1 VSSGGAFS
9 LPQRVTAIATLLVA
23 VLVVVYLVVLSPG
36 ASYTVHARFADA
48 GQLVKG
54 DLVEVGGRKV
64 GTITRIGLTAD
75 GQADLTLA
83 IDEPD
88 LVPVHE
94 GTTATIRQVGL
105 VTITNRYI
113 ALEPGPS
120 STPSLPDGGVISE
133 QYTRGIVDPD
143 VLLDAFDPAT
153 RRNLVAVF
161 RESAGALA
169 PPTAGQLNRAVAF
182 LDPAF
187 VQTADLAQEATLDR
201 PALGALVSNLASV
214 SGALAAQP
222 ATLTGSVHSTAAT
235 MEELAAQRAAVGELL
250 DRAAGVL
257 GHADHTLAAA
267 RTTLAKL
274 DPLLADLR
282 PVAPPA
288 ARLLA
293 QVVPVLDNTVPT
305 LAEVRALIAQATPV
319 LSALPSATRRA
330 VPAIGAATQ
339 AFASVLSMLAG
350 LRVYAPDLV
359 AGFFNGFG
367 GSNAGYYDAN
377 GHYARI
383 AVEFGPG
390 GGTGVLSS
398 VPPTQPSSFN
408 SYRTRRTARCPGG
421 ASGAAAA
428 GANPWPVP
436 GLCNPAQ
443 DQP

>member
-1 VSSGGAFS
+1 MATGA
-9 LPQRVTAIATLLVA
+9 LVA
-23 VLVVVYLVVLSPG
+23 AVLAVLYFAVVSPG
-36 ASYTVHARFADA
+36 ASYALHARFADA
-48 GQLVKG
+48 GQLVHG

-64 GTITRIGLTAD
+64 GTITRIALTPD

-83 IDEPD
+83 IDESALHP
-88 LVPVHE
+88 LHE

-113 ALEPGPS
+113 ELDPGPP

-133 QYTRGIVDPD
+133 RYTHGIVDPD
-143 VLLDAFDPAT
+143 VLLDALDPAT
-153 RRNLVAVF
+153 RRNLVAAID
-161 RESAGALA
+161 ETAGALA
-169 PPTAGQLNRAVAF
+169 PPTASQLNRSVAF
-182 LDPAF
+182 LDPALA
-187 VQTADLAQEATLDR
+187 QTTDLAQEATLDR
-201 PALGALVSNLASV
+201 PALTTLVSSIASV

-222 ATLTGSVHSTAAT
+222 ATLTEAVHSTAAT
-235 MEELAAQRAAVGELL
+235 LDELAAQRTAVGDLL

-257 GHADHTLAAA
+257 GHADRTLAAA
-267 RTTLAKL
+267 RATLGKL

-288 ARLLA
+288 ARLLK
-293 QVVPVLDNTVPT
+293 QVVPVLDNAAPA
-305 LAEVRALIAQATPV
+305 LAEVRALMAQATPV
-319 LSALPSATRRA
+319 LSALPPATRRA
-330 VPAIGAATQ
+330 VPAIGAATR
-339 AFASVLSMLAG
+339 ALASVLSIMTG

-383 AVEFGPG
+383 GVEFGPG

-398 VPPTQPSSFN
+398 VPPSQPSAYN
-408 SYRTRRTARCPGG
+408 GYRTGRTARCPGG
-421 ASGAAAA
+421 ASEAAAA
-428 GANPWPVP
+428 GANPWPVA
-436 GLCNPAQ
+436 GLCNPAH

>member
-1 VSSGGAFS
+1 VSSGDGFS
-9 LPQRVTAIATLLVA
+9 LPQRVLAAGALLAALLA
-23 VLVVVYLVVLSPG
+23 VLYFAVISPG
-36 ASYTVHARFADA
+36 ATYTVHARFADA
-48 GQLVKG
+48 GQLVQG

-64 GTITRIGLTAD
+64 GTIKRIALTPD
-75 GQADLTLA
+75 GQADLTLSV
-83 IDEPD
+83 DEPG
-88 LVPVHE
+88 LAPLHE

-113 ALEPGPS
+113 ELDPGPP

-133 QYTRGIVDPD
+133 QYTHGIVDPD
-143 VLLDAFDPAT
+143 VLLDALDPAA

-161 RESAGALA
+161 DESAGALA
-169 PPTAGQLNRAVAF
+169 PPTAGQLNRAWAF
-182 LDPAF
+182 LDPALA
-187 VQTADLAQEATLDR
+187 QTADLAQEATFDR
-201 PALGALVSNLASV
+201 PALSTLVSSLASV
-214 SGALAAQP
+214 SGALAKQP
-222 ATLTGSVHSTAAT
+222 PTLTEAVHSTAAT
-235 MEELAAQRAAVGELL
+235 MEELAAQRAAVGDLL

-257 GHADHTLAAA
+257 DHADRTLASA
-267 RTTLAKL
+267 RTTLRKL

-288 ARLLA
+288 ARLLK
-293 QVVPVLDNTVPT
+293 QVVPVLGNTAPA
-305 LAEVRALIAQATPV
+305 LAEVRALIAQATPI
-319 LSALPSATRRA
+319 LTALPAATRRA
-330 VPAIGAATQ
+330 VPAIAAATR
-339 AFASVLSMLAG
+339 AFASVISILAG

-390 GGTGVLSS
+390 GGTGLLSS
-398 VPPTQPSSFN
+398 VPPTQPSAFN
-408 SYRTRRTARCPGG
+408 GYRTGRTARCPGG
-421 ASGAAAA
+421 ASEAAAA

-436 GLCNPAQ
+436 GLCNPAH